1 MSHRAVCST
10 LMIGVPRR
18 AKSGWQTTSS
28 RGAVCCCCVLLP
40 YGDVGW
46 CCCAVWCCCML
57 LLLYGVAVCCCCV
70 LLPDSAVCDAG
81 WCCCMLLPDAVAVW
95 RYCCCQMLLMY
106 LYCHAAVCCLSIS
119 HRIALCSEL
128 TDSWL
133 PGLSIGFSNHSETKM
148 ARRSVSNSSQT
159 IQADCWKPLPQELP
173 LATLANILAS
183 SNNRSSA
190 CLLKIYSHAD
200 SQIISLLSRSLEY
213 SS

>member
-1 MSHRAVCST
+1 M
-10 LMIGVPRR
+10 
-18 AKSGWQTTSS
+18 
-28 RGAVCCCCVLLP
+28 VLLD
-40 YGDVGW
+40 GALCDVGW
-46 CCCAVWCCCML
+46 CCCVAL
-57 LLLYGVAVCCCCV
+57 LLLPGRVA
-70 LLPDSAVCDAG
+70 
-81 WCCCMLLPDAVAVW
+81 
-95 RYCCCQMLLMY
+95 MLLMY

-119 HRIALCSEL
+119 HRNTLCSNL

-173 LATLANILAS
+173 SATLANISAS
-183 SNNRSSA
+183 SNNRSSNNRWSA